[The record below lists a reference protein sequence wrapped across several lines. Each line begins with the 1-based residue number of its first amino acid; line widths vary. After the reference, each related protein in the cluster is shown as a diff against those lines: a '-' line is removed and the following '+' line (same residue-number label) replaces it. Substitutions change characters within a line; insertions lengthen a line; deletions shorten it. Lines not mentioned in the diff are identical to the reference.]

1 MLSQAADASGRAV
14 MADTDEASIR
24 YAADAVKAKQSV
36 RDGIAPLDA
45 LLKGL
50 GSDDDTRQLDEFKK
64 KLAEYD
70 ALDTKV
76 LELAVENTNL
86 KAQRLSFGPVA
97 DAANGFR
104 DALQAVAKSAPAGG
118 DCAVS
123 TLVANAQL
131 AVRDVQLLHG
141 PHIAESDDTKMT
153 LMEKDMD
160 EKLAAAA
167 GALATLTSTAGE
179 ASKKELEAASA
190 QFERFKTAHAQLIA
204 LSRKNTNV
212 RSFMLSLGEERPLW
226 SASDAALIAL
236 SESLKK
242 QLPAAT
248 R

>member
-14 MADTDEASIR
+14 MADTDEASTR
-24 YAADAVKAKQSV
+24 YAAEAVKAKQSV
-36 RDGIAPLDA
+36 RDQIAPLEA
-45 LLKGL
+45 LLKGV
-50 GSDDDTRQLDEFKK
+50 GNDDDARQLDEFKK
-64 KLAEYD
+64 KFAEYD

-104 DALQAVAKSAPAGG
+104 DALQTAAKSAPAN

-123 TLVANAQL
+123 TLVANALL

-141 PHIAESDDTKMT
+141 PHIAESDDAKMT

-167 GALATLTSTAGE
+167 GALATLSSTAGE
-179 ASKKELEAASA
+179 SAKKDLEAASA
-190 QFERFKTAHAQLIA
+190 AFERFKTAHAQLIA